1 MDVLKVGQLARR
13 TGLTVR
19 TLHHYDEVGL
29 LSPSGRTRAGYRLY
43 ADADVA
49 RLQQIVALRQLGFSL
64 EEVHRCLDD
73 PAYSLNHVLRMRI
86 SRMREEVEAQHR
98 LCIRLEALAD
108 RLEAMEQVSVD
119 DFLETI
125 GAMTM
130 HEKYFTPEQRAQIE
144 QRGAVLGQDHI
155 RAVEAEWPELI
166 AKVRAEMEKGT
177 DPASETVQKLARR
190 WKELVNEFTGG
201 DAGIARSVMTV
212 YQNEPEVRRM
222 SGLDGAIFEYVKR
235 AMKDSNAEN

>member
-1 MDVLKVGQLARR
+1 VLKVGQLAKR

-29 LSPSGRTRAGYRLY
+29 LSPCGRTRAGYRLY
-43 ADADVA
+43 ADGDVA
-49 RLQQIVALRQLGFSL
+49 KLQRIVALRQLGLSL

-73 PAYSLNHVLRMRI
+73 PAYSLAHVLRLRV
-86 SRMREEVEAQHR
+86 SRMRDEVEAQHR

-119 DFLETI
+119 EFLETI

-144 QRGAVLGQDHI
+144 QRGIEVGQERI
-155 RAVEAEWPELI
+155 RSVEAEWPELI

-177 DPASETVQKLARR
+177 DPASEPVQKLARR
-190 WKELVNEFTGG
+190 WMELVNEFTGG
-201 DAGIARSVMTV
+201 DPGIARSVMTM
-212 YQNEPEVRRM
+212 YENEPEVRRM
-222 SGLDGAIFEYVKR
+222 SGLDGAIFEYVRR
-235 AMKDSNAEN
+235 ANG